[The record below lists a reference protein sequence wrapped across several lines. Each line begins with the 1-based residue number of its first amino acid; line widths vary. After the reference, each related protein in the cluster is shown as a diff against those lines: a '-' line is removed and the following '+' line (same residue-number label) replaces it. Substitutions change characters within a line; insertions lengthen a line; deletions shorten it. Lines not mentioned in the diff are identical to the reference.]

1 MKSSDDSIRKS
12 VPQRLK
18 RHDLVMGILY
28 KFSDL
33 YESSAAQSI
42 WDIAFPID
50 ELRKHL
56 KMRFGVEYT
65 SNQWVYTQL
74 RRYEDEIGAKLFER
88 SEMEHANRFNLKLHP
103 NMIEFVQKQ
112 HLYVPQKIKLA
123 NGIYDK
129 IQSAV
134 QHQSIARV
142 CLGAGSTMYH
152 LAQIFLDRQ
161 DQLIPTFQLYTHNA
175 GILPL
180 LYSQQVN
187 YQKLEI
193 FSASGKL
200 DPITRTLIGDP
211 QHIFPTREFDFIIQG
226 TSRIHDGNLY
236 IESDTEQVIKAELL
250 HQHTG
255 CKILVLTKHEFQDEP
270 LKNATSYGKITDY
283 DYVVVPRSIGN
294 ENKKLYDFRF
304 EQYLDLFEPEIMN
317 WNYSILKVINP
328 TGRVTE

>member
-1 MKSSDDSIRKS
+1 MKSTDTSNRKS
-12 VPQRLK
+12 TPQRLK

-33 YESSAAQSI
+33 YESSEAQSI
-42 WDIAFPID
+42 WDIAMPID
-50 ELRKHL
+50 ELRIHL

-65 SNQWVYTQL
+65 SNQWVYTQI

-88 SEMEHANRFNLKLHP
+88 RDMKHANRFNLMLHP

-134 QHQSIARV
+134 QYQHTVKV

-161 DQLIPTFQLYTHNA
+161 DQFLPKFQLYTHNA

-193 FSASGKL
+193 FSASGQL

-211 QHIFPTREFDFIIQG
+211 QHIFPTRSFDFIIQG
-226 TSRIHDGNLY
+226 TSRIFEGDLY
-236 IESDTEQVIKAELL
+236 IESEAEQVIKAELL
-250 HQHTG
+250 HQHSG
-255 CKILVLTKHEFQDEP
+255 CKMLVLTKHEFQDEP
-270 LKNATSYGKITDY
+270 LEHAKPYGNITDY

-304 EQYLDLFEPEIMN
+304 EQYLHLFEPEIMN
-317 WNYSILKVINP
+317 WNYSILKVVHR
-328 TGRVTE
+328 TS